1 MSASGENLDLNLSLN
16 LPLSRLHLEK
26 HSLSQ
31 QPHLRL
37 PSLSPPAVA
46 TTNSSKVTPD
56 KFDAHCSGDMI
67 AQRSRFSL
75 PPSHLLP
82 RNNTPNE
89 LGSVGVNA
97 SLQIPKQEE
106 VVNTFL
112 LGPSSYVV
120 GAKRVSKAKS
130 SKNAKSVV
138 QEAKLESIDN
148 FSLSSCRYDNS
159 LGLLTK
165 KFIKLI
171 QGAKDGTLDLNR
183 TADVLQVQKR
193 RIYDITN
200 VLEGIGL
207 IEKTTK
213 NHIRW
218 KGFEMFGPKEQ
229 DDKVSHLKAEV
240 ELLRAEDRRLDD
252 CIRQKLEDIRELTSN
267 QKNLFLT
274 EEDIMSLP
282 HLRNQT
288 VIAIQAPRASFLEV
302 PDPDEDIGFS
312 QKQHKLIVRSTTGP
326 IDVYLLSKKEQK
338 SRDGSAKRAKLLDC
352 LARTSSSRVDEADW
366 SSSPDTSTSS
376 KASGFQ
382 KIVPFDVGID
392 DDYWLRSDHN
402 VSISDLWSSEEL

>member
-1 MSASGENLDLNLSLN
+1 MSASGDNLDLNLSLN
-16 LPLSRLHLEK
+16 LPLSRLQLEK
-26 HSLSQ
+26 HSLSPA
-31 QPHLRL
+31 PHPRM
-37 PSLSPPAVA
+37 PSLPPPAVA
-46 TTNSSKVTPD
+46 TIDSSND
-56 KFDAHCSGDMI
+56 KFLAHSNGVMI
-67 AQRSRFSL
+67 AQRSPFPL
-75 PPSHLLP
+75 PPAHLLP
-82 RNNTPNE
+82 RNNAPNE
-89 LGSVGVNA
+89 LVNVGCKSGVNA
-97 SLQIPKQEE
+97 SIQIPKQEE
-106 VVNTFL
+106 VVSKFV
-112 LGPSSYVV
+112 LGPSSYM
-120 GAKRVSKAKS
+120 GAKRLSKAKS
-130 SKNAKSVV
+130 SKHAKSVV
-138 QEAKLESIDN
+138 KEGNLEAIDN
-148 FSLSSCRYDNS
+148 FGLSSCRYDSS

-171 QGAKDGTLDLNR
+171 QEAKDGTLDLNR

-218 KGFEMFGPKEQ
+218 KGVEMFGPKEQ

-240 ELLRAEDRRLDD
+240 ELLHAEDCRLDD
-252 CIRQKLEDIRELTSN
+252 CIRQKLEDIRGLD

-274 EEDIMSLP
+274 EEDFTSLP
-282 HLRNQT
+282 NFWNQT

-338 SRDGSAKRAKLLDC
+338 SRDALVKRAKLLDSM
-352 LARTSSSRVDEADW
+352 ARTSSSRVDEADL

-402 VSISDLWSSEEL
+402 VSLSDLWSSEVL

>member
-1 MSASGENLDLNLSLN
+1 MSASGDNLDLNLSLN
-16 LPLSRLHLEK
+16 LPLSRLQLEK
-26 HSLSQ
+26 HSLSPA
-31 QPHLRL
+31 PHPRI
-37 PSLSPPAVA
+37 PSLPPSAFAA
-46 TTNSSKVTPD
+46 TGSIDD
-56 KFDAHCSGDMI
+56 KFLVHSNGLMI
-67 AQRSRFSL
+67 AQRPPFPL

-82 RNNTPNE
+82 R
-89 LGSVGVNA
+89 SNA
-97 SLQIPKQEE
+97 EEE
-106 VVNTFL
+106 VSKFV
-112 LGPSSYVV
+112 LGPSSYM
-120 GAKRVSKAKS
+120 GAKRLSKAKS
-130 SKNAKSVV
+130 SKHAKSVV
-138 QEAKLESIDN
+138 KDANLEGIEN
-148 FSLSSCRYDNS
+148 FGLSGCRYDSS

-171 QGAKDGTLDLNR
+171 QEAKDGTLDLNR

-218 KGFEMFGPKEQ
+218 KGVEMYGPKEQ

-240 ELLRAEDRRLDD
+240 ELLRAEDCRLDD
-252 CIRQKLEDIRELTSN
+252 CIRQKLDDIRGLDR
-267 QKNLFLT
+267 KNLFLT
-274 EEDIMSLP
+274 EEDITSLP
-282 HLRNQT
+282 NFRNQT

-338 SRDGSAKRAKLLDC
+338 SRDASVKRAKLLDSM
-352 LARTSSSRVDEADW
+352 ARTSSSRVDEADL
-366 SSSPDTSTSS
+366 SSSPDTSTTS

-382 KIVPFDVGID
+382 KIVPFDVGSD
-392 DDYWLRSDHN
+392 DDYWLRSDRN
-402 VSISDLWSSEEL
+402 VSLSDLWSSEEL

>member
-1 MSASGENLDLNLSLN
+1 MSASGDNLDLNLSLN
-16 LPLSRLHLEK
+16 LPLSRLQLEK
-26 HSLSQ
+26 HSLSPA
-31 QPHLRL
+31 PHPRI
-37 PSLSPPAVA
+37 PSLPPSAFAA
-46 TTNSSKVTPD
+46 TGSIDD
-56 KFDAHCSGDMI
+56 KFLVHSNGLMI
-67 AQRSRFSL
+67 AQRPPFPL

-82 RNNTPNE
+82 RSNAPNE
-89 LGSVGVNA
+89 LANVGCKSGGNA
-97 SLQIPKQEE
+97 SILIPKQEE
-106 VVNTFL
+106 EVSKFV
-112 LGPSSYVV
+112 LGPSSYM
-120 GAKRVSKAKS
+120 GAKRLSKAKS
-130 SKNAKSVV
+130 SKHAKSVV
-138 QEAKLESIDN
+138 KDANLEGIEN
-148 FSLSSCRYDNS
+148 FGLSGCRYDSS

-171 QGAKDGTLDLNR
+171 QEAKDGTLDLNR

-218 KGFEMFGPKEQ
+218 KGVEMYGPKEQ

-240 ELLRAEDRRLDD
+240 ELLRAEDCRLDD
-252 CIRQKLEDIRELTSN
+252 CIRQKLDDIRGLDR
-267 QKNLFLT
+267 KNLFLT
-274 EEDIMSLP
+274 EEDITSLP
-282 HLRNQT
+282 NFRNQT

-338 SRDGSAKRAKLLDC
+338 SRDASVKRAKLLDSM
-352 LARTSSSRVDEADW
+352 ARTSSSRVDEADL
-366 SSSPDTSTSS
+366 SSSPDTSTTS

-382 KIVPFDVGID
+382 KIVPFDVGSD
-392 DDYWLRSDHN
+392 DDYWLRSDRN
-402 VSISDLWSSEEL
+402 VSLSDLWSSEEL